1 MWYIWKNGFKDGSQ
15 APIHFVHA
23 DDRIVSILG
32 DRAAQDAVNFIASHV
47 LPVNREGFGVVGF
60 ATDIVWTGVL
70 DWAQHDFWVLT
81 EQYLAVLFPGG
92 PGNPKAA
99 QFLLNYIDPIITANP
114 TMVPER
120 VMKHV
125 QAFVHQNANLFQ

>member
-23 DDRIVSILG
+23 DDRIVKILG
-32 DRAAQDAVNFIASHV
+32 DTHTQDAVNFIASHV

-60 ATDIVWTGVL
+60 TPDIVWTGVL

-99 QFLLNYIDPIITANP
+99 QFLLNYVDPIITASP

-125 QAFVHQNANLFQ
+125 QAFVQQNANLFQ